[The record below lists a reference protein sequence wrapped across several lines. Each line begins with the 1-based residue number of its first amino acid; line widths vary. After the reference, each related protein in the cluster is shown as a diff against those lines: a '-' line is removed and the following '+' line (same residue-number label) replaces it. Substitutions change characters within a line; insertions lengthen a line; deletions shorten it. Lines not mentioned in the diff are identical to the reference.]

1 MTMLSLSSIFQNDHD
16 ILKKTVNILQYI
28 KERNLSIEAA
38 NSNPTVH
45 VKPSIH
51 DVWMN
56 TFHTDEVIRMGQS
69 SIFQLSNNFIYK

>member
-1 MTMLSLSSIFQNDHD
+1 MN
-16 ILKKTVNILQYI
+16 ILKYI

-69 SIFQLSNNFIYK
+69 SIILLITRVNSENFYAQHNSEKF